1 MGAKQGKALDKGSV
15 AVPLRALPV
24 GGPLG
29 TWGNLWEAPGGPA
42 DLQIPIGPGPRA
54 TYAPQ
59 ASKFTYVRIR
69 KARKPYTA
77 CGSLRLTVGII
88 TKLL

>member
-1 MGAKQGKALDKGSV
+1 MGAKQGKAPDRGSV

-54 TYAPQ
+54 TYAPR
-59 ASKFTYVRIR
+59 ASKFTYGYE
-69 KARKPYTA
+69 KHENLTQHAA
-77 CGSLRLTVGII
+77 HCSSL
-88 TKLL
+88 